1 MTAAHT
7 ASTSPWHAR
16 LGHLAYVVA
25 LALAFAIPWERSL
38 QVPGVGALGRLI
50 GLVAITVVALAV
62 LDRDGIRLRR
72 PPLFL
77 VFGAALTI
85 WAFAS
90 VFWSI
95 NAGASFGRAFTYA
108 QLVLMAWV
116 FWQSARTPTQVRGL
130 LQAYVAGCY
139 VMVAAVAV
147 AFLAG
152 GSDGLVRYTAFDS
165 NQNYLAQTL
174 VLGLPM
180 AWYLTISGS
189 HRYFRW
195 LNPLFMPAC
204 LFVVGLTASR
214 GGLVTAVVALS
225 VVPLTL
231 GALPP
236 LRRTLALL
244 FVVLGIGGAL
254 LLVPDANLARLA
266 ETSDRIAEG
275 DFTSRE
281 RIWQAGLQVFLGPT
295 GSWAVGTGS
304 GSYRDAVSK
313 TLGYGRPSHNAFMSL
328 LVELGLVGLLLF
340 VALII
345 LPVLPILNL
354 PLLDRWT
361 YLALWATLIVAML
374 SSNWD
379 YQRTTWLTLTLL
391 VARRG
396 LVVGPTRPQTSA
408 WAPRPETR

>member
-1 MTAAHT
+1 MTVAA
-7 ASTSPWHAR
+7 ASPWHAR
-16 LGHLAYVVA
+16 LDRLAYAVA
-25 LALAFAIPWERSL
+25 LALAFALPWERSL
-38 QVPGVGALGRLI
+38 QIPGIGALGRLI
-50 GLVAITVVALAV
+50 GLVAFAAAVAAL

-77 VFGAALTI
+77 VVGAALTL

-95 NAGASFGRAFTYA
+95 NPAASFGRAFTYA

-116 FWQSARTPTQVRGL
+116 FWQSARTPDRIRGL
-130 LQAYVAGCY
+130 LQGYVAGCY
-139 VMVAAVAV
+139 VMVGALVL

-152 GSDGLVRYTAFDS
+152 ASDGLVRYTALDE

-180 AWYLTISGS
+180 AWYLTVSGS
-189 HRYFRW
+189 QRLFRW
-195 LNPLFMPAC
+195 LNPLFLPAC
-204 LFVVGLTASR
+204 LFVLGLTASR
-214 GGLVTAVVALS
+214 GGLVMAVVALS

-236 LRRTLALL
+236 LRRALVLLA
-244 FVVLGIGGAL
+244 VVLGIGGAL

-281 RIWQAGLQVFLGPT
+281 RIWQAGLRVFLDPA
-295 GSWAVGTGS
+295 GSWAFGTGS
-304 GSYRDAVSK
+304 GSYPDAVASAF
-313 TLGYGRPSHNAFMSL
+313 GYGMASHNAFMSL
-328 LVELGLVGLLLF
+328 LVELGLVGFLLF
-340 VALII
+340 VALLA
-345 LPVLPILNL
+345 LPVLPIPTL
-354 PLLDRWT
+354 PPLERWT
-361 YLALWATLIVAML
+361 YLALWGALVVAML

-379 YQRTTWLTLTLL
+379 YHRATWLTLTLL
-391 VARRG
+391 AARRG
-396 LVVGPTRPQTSA
+396 LVVGPARRRTPRWTPELE
-408 WAPRPETR
+408 AP